1 MNAFI
6 QLENG
11 DLLNLS
17 QMIKA
22 FRSNGGYWIRTI
34 GETFSISESDFQKL
48 QNLSI

>member
-6 QLENG
+6 KLENG

-17 QMIKA
+17 QIIKA
-22 FRSNGGYWIRTI
+22 FRSNGGYWIKTA
-34 GETFSISESDFQKL
+34 GETSPISESDFRKL

>member
-17 QMIKA
+17 QIIKA
-22 FRSNGGYWIRTI
+22 YRSNGAYWIRTV
-34 GETFSISESDFQKL
+34 GETSPISEVDFNKLRNFSI
-48 QNLSI
+48 